1 MKAFKSGKQR
11 RVELLAAR
19 ERRQQRRLRQARA
32 SVTPAVK
39 RFPAA
44 CVPVDPA
51 RLQPYNS
58 YGAPDFV
65 WRGHYVDLAF
75 RCRDC
80 GAEGVWTAERQR
92 WWYEEAKGDVFSTA
106 HRCAPCRAK
115 ERERKE
121 AARRASLLGMLR
133 KLMRLADSAARQ

>member
-11 RVELLAAR
+11 RVELREAR
-19 ERRQQRRLRQARA
+19 ERRQQRRLRQASADA
-32 SVTPAVK
+32 SPAVK
-39 RFPAA
+39 RCPAA
-44 CVPVDPA
+44 CVPVDTT

-65 WRGHYVDLAF
+65 WRGYYVDLTF
-75 RCRDC
+75 RCSDC

-92 WWYEEAKGDVFSTA
+92 WWYEEAKGDVFTTA
-106 HRCAPCRAK
+106 HRCAPCRAQ

-121 AARRASLLGMLR
+121 AARHGAQIDAPG
-133 KLMRLADSAARQ
+133 

>member
-19 ERRQQRRLRQARA
+19 ERRQQRRLRQARVNEA
-32 SVTPAVK
+32 PAVK

-44 CVPVDPA
+44 WMPVDPT

-92 WWYEEAKGDVFSTA
+92 WWYEVAGGDVYATA
-106 HRCAPCRAK
+106 CRCAACRALA
-115 ERERKE
+115 RQRKAE
-121 AARRASLLGMLR
+121 ARQRSLPGWLNKQAAR
-133 KLMRLADSAARQ
+133 AA